1 MSDTAGRDTSLGP
14 GLFDEQVQEHRT
26 APVPA
31 PDPAG
36 APKAPLYLLDVYAIV
51 YRAYFAFL
59 SRPLRNASGKN
70 VSAVY
75 GFFKFLFGLFDL
87 RKPEAFAAVFDS
99 KGKTFRH
106 EMYDAYKATRQK
118 TPDDLIAQVPM
129 VEEILTTLGVP
140 LLRAEG
146 YEADDVIATL
156 ATWSRREGRECYVIS
171 GDKDLL
177 QLVGGSVKALRPQEG
192 FSFRELGEAEVVE
205 EWGVG
210 PDRILD
216 YLSLTGDASDNVP
229 GVRGIG
235 DKTALK
241 LLSQFGTLEGIYASL
256 EEVKPDSL
264 KAKLVAGKDDAVLSR
279 RLITLA
285 DRIALGFDSLEAL
298 RVKALDRVAASPLF
312 LRDGMKSLV
321 QDTGPEAA
329 AEAKRAHEREMKAGN
344 AAAVANSAA
353 AEETVSHNVPSGLET
368 TAAPPPHA
376 APEAD
381 NEQNALRASLS
392 GEGNHAALKDEA
404 ALSAYVDECIA
415 AGRYALDTET
425 DSLDPLTAGMVGFSL
440 SCRPKEGRYVPLVSP
455 DSPPLPSGAAQRQLS
470 RLLESNA
477 LFIGH
482 NVKFDLHVLARIG
495 LPFPRSVFDTMVAAW
510 VLDAESNSFSLEA
523 LCERLLGIAGLS
535 YDSVVEKG
543 KTFDS
548 VPIATA
554 TRYAAEDADFTFRL
568 HELFSR
574 ELAREKL
581 EPVFRDLEMPLVPIL
596 ARMEEHGIVVN
607 AAELRSYGLELE
619 RDLAGIERKVWDL
632 VGREFNLASTKQL
645 QEVLFVER
653 RLPPQKRT
661 KTGYSTDTSVL
672 EELAPLDPV
681 PELILRQRMLAK
693 LKNTYVDTL
702 AELAERNPEGRVHT
716 TYIQTGAATGRL
728 SSKDPNLQNI
738 PIRDEEGRRIRASF
752 TAAPEKRLIS
762 ADYSQI
768 ELVVMAHL
776 SEDENLLAA
785 FREGVDVHRRTAAFI
800 FDIDEKDVTPEHRR
814 VAKTINFGVI
824 YGMSA
829 FRLARDLGIPNSRAQ
844 SFIDAYFTTYAG
856 VARFIQKTIAD
867 TERTGYSTTMFGR
880 RRKIEAINSRNK
892 TERQG
897 AQRVAVNTPIQGSA
911 ADIVKKA
918 MLLVDA
924 RLAREAPEVHMLLQ
938 VHDELVFE
946 APDASVEKAC
956 AIVKEEMEKAVA
968 LSVPLRVSVETAYS
982 WGDMH

>member
-1 MSDTAGRDTSLGP
+1 MSDTSGRGTSQGP
-14 GLFDEQVQEHRT
+14 GLFDEQSQVPT
-26 APVPA
+26 PVPGEA
-31 PDPAG
+31 RAG
-36 APKAPLYLLDVYAIV
+36 TGQAALYLLDVYAIV

-59 SRPLRNASGKN
+59 SRPLRNSSGKN

-75 GFFKFLFGLFDL
+75 GFFKFLFGLFDQ

-106 EMYDAYKATRQK
+106 EMYEAYKATRQK

-129 VEEILTTLGVP
+129 VEEILTALGVP

-156 ATWSRREGRECYVIS
+156 AVWSRREGRECYVIS

-235 DKTALK
+235 EKTALK
-241 LLSQFGTLEGIYASL
+241 LLSQFGTLEGIYSSL
-256 EEVKPDSL
+256 DEVKPDSL
-264 KAKLVAGKDDAVLSR
+264 KAKLVAGKDDAALSR

-285 DRIALGFDSLEAL
+285 DRIPLGFDSLDAL
-298 RVKALDRVAASPLF
+298 RVKSLDRVAASPLF
-312 LRDGMKSLV
+312 LQDGMKSLV
-321 QDTGPEAA
+321 QDTGPDAA
-329 AEAKRAHEREMKAGN
+329 AEAKRAHAREMQAKE
-344 AAAVANSAA
+344 
-353 AEETVSHNVPSGLET
+353 AEMMSHNVSPGAEKT
-368 TAAPPPHA
+368 GDPKDV
-376 APEAD
+376 PEESRTQD
-381 NEQNALRASLS
+381 ALRESLS
-392 GEGNHAALKDEA
+392 GEGSYSALDSEA
-404 ALSAYVDECIA
+404 ALSAFVDECIA
-415 AGRYALDTET
+415 SGRYALDTET
-425 DSLDPLTAGMVGFSL
+425 DSLDPLSAKMVGFSL
-440 SCRPKEGRYVPLVSP
+440 SCRAKEGFYIPLVSP
-455 DSPPLPSGAAQRQLS
+455 DSPALPAEAAQRQLS
-470 RLLESNA
+470 RLLDSEA

-482 NVKFDLHVLARIG
+482 NAKFDLHVLSRMG
-495 LPFPRSVFDTMVAAW
+495 LAFPRTVFDTMVAAW

-554 TRYAAEDADFTFRL
+554 TRYAAEDADFTMRL

-574 ELAREKL
+574 ELAREGL

-596 ARMEEHGIVVN
+596 ARMEERGIEVN

-653 RLPPQKRT
+653 KLPPQKRT

-702 AELAERNPEGRVHT
+702 AELAERSPEGRVHT

-752 TAAPEKRLIS
+752 TAAQGKHLIS

-776 SEDENLLAA
+776 SGDENLLAA

-800 FDIDEKDVTPEHRR
+800 FDIDEKEVTPEHRR

-844 SFIDAYFTTYAG
+844 SFIDAYFTTYSG

-867 TERTGYSTTMFGR
+867 TERSGYSTTMFGR

-924 RLAREAPEVHMLLQ
+924 RLAREAPEVQMLLQ

-956 AIVKEEMEKAVA
+956 AIVKEEMEKAVT
-968 LSVPLRVSVETAYS
+968 LLVPLRVSVETACS

>member
-1 MSDTAGRDTSLGP
+1 MSDMAGRGTSQGP

-26 APVPA
+26 AP
-31 PDPAG
+31 DPAG
-36 APKAPLYLLDVYAIV
+36 ESKAPLYLLDVYAIV

-59 SRPLRNASGKN
+59 SRPLRNSSGKN

-75 GFFKFLFGLFDL
+75 GFFKFLFGLFDQ

-106 EMYDAYKATRQK
+106 EMYEAYKATRQK

-129 VEEILTTLGVP
+129 VEEILTALGVP

-192 FSFRELGEAEVVE
+192 FSFRELGEADVVE

-235 DKTALK
+235 EKTALK

-264 KAKLVAGKDDAVLSR
+264 KAKLVAGRDDAVLSR

-285 DRIALGFDSLEAL
+285 DSIALGFDTLDAL
-298 RVKALDRVAASPLF
+298 CVKSLDRIAASPLF

-329 AEAKRAHEREMKAGN
+329 AEAKRAHELALHAGN
-344 AAAVANSAA
+344 AAAADA
-353 AEETVSHNVPSGLET
+353 AEAGAAMSHNVPSGPG
-368 TAAPPPHA
+368 TAAPPSPQTA
-376 APEAD
+376 SGTLG
-381 NEQNALRASLS
+381 EQYPLRESLS
-392 GEGNHAALKDEA
+392 GEGIYAALHDEA
-404 ALSAYVDECIA
+404 ALSACVDECIA

-425 DSLDPLTAGMVGFSL
+425 DSLDPLTARVIGFSL
-440 SCRPKEGRYVPLVSP
+440 SCRPKKGFYIPLVSP
-455 DSPPLPSGAAQRQLS
+455 DAPALPADAAQRQLS
-470 RLLESNA
+470 RLLASDA

-482 NVKFDLHVLARIG
+482 NVKFDLHVLARMG
-495 LPFPRSVFDTMVAAW
+495 LSFPRSVFDTMVAAW
-510 VLDAESNSFSLEA
+510 VLDAESNSFSLES

-548 VPIATA
+548 VPIAAA
-554 TRYAAEDADFTFRL
+554 TRYAAEDADFTLRL
-568 HELFSR
+568 HELFSP
-574 ELAREKL
+574 ELARENL

-596 ARMEEHGIVVN
+596 ARMEERGIVVN

-619 RDLAGIERKVWDL
+619 RDLSGIERKVWNL
-632 VGREFNLASTKQL
+632 VGREFNLSSTKQL

-702 AELAERNPEGRVHT
+702 AELAERSPEGRVHT

-752 TAAPEKRLIS
+752 TAAPGKRLIS

-776 SEDENLLAA
+776 SGDENLLAA

-918 MLLVDA
+918 MLLVDS
-924 RLAREAPEVHMLLQ
+924 RLAREATEVHMLLQ

-956 AIVKEEMEKAVA
+956 ALVKEEMEKAVT
-968 LSVPLRVSVETAYS
+968 LPVPLRVSVETAFS